1 MMNVIGDRKRA
12 AEFLEVGEKLKKL
25 QQAIA
30 EGKKIDVLKIDPAVT
45 PVLILGYNEEE
56 RQKSKLFC
64 QNKQYR
70 IQRYC
75 EDIRLKIRRVQVKGN

>member
-56 RQKSKLFC
+56 R
-64 QNKQYR
+64 
-70 IQRYC
+70 
-75 EDIRLKIRRVQVKGN
+75 